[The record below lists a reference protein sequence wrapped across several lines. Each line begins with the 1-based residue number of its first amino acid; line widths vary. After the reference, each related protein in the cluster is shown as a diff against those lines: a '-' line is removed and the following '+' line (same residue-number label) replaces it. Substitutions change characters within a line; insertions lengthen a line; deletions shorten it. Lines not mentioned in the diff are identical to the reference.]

1 MEFVQEY
8 ALFLARVL
16 TLLLAFAVVLGMLG
30 GMAGRTRGRQRER
43 LEVEALNPRYDAMA
57 RQIEQGAQKARKGLW
72 RRLRERRKR
81 NAHKG
86 EARLP
91 RLFVLSFEG
100 DIRASA
106 TEALREE
113 VSAVL
118 ASARRDDEVLLRLES
133 PGGMV
138 PGYGLAASQLARL
151 RDRGIRLTVA
161 VDRVAASGG
170 YLMACVADRIVA
182 APFAIIGSIGVVGQL
197 PNFHGLLKRHDIEFE
212 LHTAGKHKRDLT
224 VFGENTEEGRAHFR
238 DSLQAVHDLF
248 RGHIARFRPRLDVE
262 RVATGEHWLGEQALA
277 LGLVDDLGTSDDL
290 LLERRERMELIALTY
305 HPSTSLRRRLAIVFE
320 SALTRLGLS
329 QSPFAARK

>member
-1 MEFVQEY
+1 MEFLQEY

-30 GMAGRTRGRQRER
+30 GIAGKARGRQRER
-43 LEVEALNPRYDAMA
+43 LEVEPLNRRYDAMA
-57 RQIEQGAQKARKGLW
+57 RQIEQGAHKPAKSLLQ
-72 RRLRERRKR
+72 RLRDRRR
-81 NAHKG
+81 QRRQRG
-86 EARLP
+86 EGRLP

-100 DIRASA
+100 DLRASA

-151 RDRGIRLTVA
+151 RDNGIRLTVA

-197 PNFHGLLKRHDIEFE
+197 PNFHGLLKRHDIDFE
-212 LHTAGKHKRDLT
+212 LHTAGEHKRDLT
-224 VFGENTEEGRAHFR
+224 VFGQNTDEGRAHFR
-238 DSLQAVHDLF
+238 ASLQEVHTLF
-248 RGHIARFRPRLDVE
+248 RHHIARYRPRLDLE
-262 RVATGEHWLGEQALA
+262 QVATGEHWLGERARE

-305 HPSTSLRRRLAIVFE
+305 HPSSSMRRRIGIVFE
-320 SALTRLGLS
+320 SLLARLGIS
-329 QSPFAARK
+329 PTPFAARK